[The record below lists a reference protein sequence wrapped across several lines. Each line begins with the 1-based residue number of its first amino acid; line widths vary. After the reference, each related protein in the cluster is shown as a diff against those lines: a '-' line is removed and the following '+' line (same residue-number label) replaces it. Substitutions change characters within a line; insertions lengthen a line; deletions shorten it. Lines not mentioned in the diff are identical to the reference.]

1 MASATKVTK
10 YPLGKKGSSIEKIT
24 EKSAAN
30 TALSLSTP
38 VGKNRRFLFATVKY
52 SATPV
57 QSGVTV
63 EIDSGTGSDYDSLL
77 NTGSSNAQHTV
88 YIPGDKIELQDDDII
103 KVTAPA
109 AGGAITS
116 AISITTE
123 V

>member
-10 YPLGKKGSSIEKIT
+10 YPLGKKGSSVEKIT

-30 TALSLSTP
+30 TLLALSTL

-52 SATPV
+52 SAAPT
-57 QSGVTV
+57 QTGVTF
-63 EIDSGTGSDYDSLL
+63 EIDSGTGADYDALL
-77 NTGSSNAQHTV
+77 NTGSANAQHTV
-88 YIPGDKIELQDDDII
+88 YIPGDKVELQDDDVI

-116 AISITTE
+116 AISIITE

>member
-10 YPLGKKGSSIEKIT
+10 YPTGTKGSSIEKIT

-38 VGKNRRFLFATVKY
+38 TGKGRRFLFATVKY
-52 SATPV
+52 SAAPT
-57 QSGVTV
+57 QGGVTF
-63 EIDSGTGSDYDSLL
+63 EIDSGTGSDYDALL
-77 NTGSSNAQHTV
+77 NTGSANAQHTV

-109 AGGAITS
+109 AGGVITS